1 MLIEDRTRNELWGL
15 FFDLERN
22 CRYYE
27 VIHARSTRWFV
38 LLRILAL
45 VLLAGGVVSIWNLL
59 PFRWDAAIVS
69 SILAVALA
77 ALTAV
82 DFATN
87 FPRKAAIALSI
98 KISLAHLRADVERL
112 WNAVDDRRE
121 GLTEEELRN
130 RLREFSLQWQ
140 ELEGIA
146 GSNDIL
152 TDDKLNRK
160 TSQVARII
168 LEERYKFE
176 TTGT

>member
-1 MLIEDRTRNELWGL
+1 M
-15 FFDLERN
+15 
-22 CRYYE
+22 
-27 VIHARSTRWFV
+27 
-38 LLRILAL
+38 
-45 VLLAGGVVSIWNLL
+45 
-59 PFRWDAAIVS
+59 
-69 SILAVALA
+69 A